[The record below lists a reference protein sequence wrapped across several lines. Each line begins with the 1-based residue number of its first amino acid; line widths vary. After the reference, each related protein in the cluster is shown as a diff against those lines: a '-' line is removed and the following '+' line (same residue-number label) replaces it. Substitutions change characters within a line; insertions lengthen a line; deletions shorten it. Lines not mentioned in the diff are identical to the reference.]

1 MSGPGNVRY
10 CYRCGVRLASGR
22 LTQCASCQQQA
33 AGLALGPPDV
43 GPGFWD
49 TSLMREALGSWHIG
63 QVIRAYRHHPHHG
76 QRPLSQELVAG
87 WLRLTQTQLSRI
99 ENGLPVK
106 DLDKLTDWARI
117 LQIPPGLLWFRLPGA
132 DGRTISPQAAV
143 SQGAAS
149 SEAWLPG
156 ALRPAEPRSQLAA
169 LGALPACD
177 GSSDTAAMQAFRAAD
192 LKVGGGHLL
201 PLS

>member
-10 CYRCGVRLASGR
+10 CHTCGVRLASGR

-43 GPGFWD
+43 GPGFWG

-106 DLDKLTDWARI
+106 DLDKLTDWADT
-117 LQIPPGLLWFRLPGA
+117 A
-132 DGRTISPQAAV
+132 DPAGPLVVPAA
-143 SQGAAS
+143 
-149 SEAWLPG
+149 
-156 ALRPAEPRSQLAA
+156 RSRQQDDLAA
-169 LGALPACD
+169 GRSTPEC
-177 GSSDTAAMQAFRAAD
+177 SS
-192 LKVGGGHLL
+192 
-201 PLS
+201 